1 MMHDL
6 TPDELLDANERCRQY
21 AGKALDECTP
31 DDIVRV
37 RAGLAVELTFLTIM
51 RDQAMHELTE
61 TVARIRRR
69 REGQT

>member
-21 AGKALDECTP
+21 AGKPLDECTP

-37 RAGLAVELTFLTIM
+37 RAGLAVELKFLTIM